1 MPFGVLYAI
10 TPNSSL
16 IPKEA
21 METEEVVVRI
31 VHLSPNKVR
40 HKIYDRVIIPSVK
53 IKLNGNI
60 TTTTNGTSE
69 EEEENYKIA
78 VASFDQMYQ
87 ISCFIIND
95 LE

>member
-31 VHLSPNKVR
+31 VHFEP
-40 HKIYDRVIIPSVK
+40 
-53 IKLNGNI
+53 
-60 TTTTNGTSE
+60 E
-69 EEEENYKIA
+69 
-78 VASFDQMYQ
+78 
-87 ISCFIIND
+87 
-95 LE
+95 